1 MKILHGSRF
10 TRGHPLHWKTFF
22 SSKDGVRATASVAL
36 YSSTGKTTVHRH
48 FFVVVQS
55 LSRVQLFATPRTA
68 AHQAPL
74 SSTISQSLLRLT
86 SIELVMLSNHLIL
99 CCSFSSVQSFPS
111 LGSFPTSGLFAPGG
125 LRIGASD
132 SASVLPKNIQDWFP
146 LGLVIGAETQHSD
159 VEWFSFETNWD
170 HFWCFWDCTQVLHF
184 RLFFWLWGLT
194 LS

>member
-99 CCSFSSVQSFPS
+99 CCSLLLLPSSFP
-111 LGSFPTSGLFAPGG
+111 GSIFSNELAFCIKWPKYWSFF
-125 LRIGASD
+125 
-132 SASVLPKNIQDWFP
+132 SVLPSHPPDLFLRVCLSP
-146 LGLVIGAETQHSD
+146 LSLPRLLLELHFLLQLSFHHTQLHRILSD
-159 VEWFSFETNWD
+159 VWFN
-170 HFWCFWDCTQVLHF
+170 
-184 RLFFWLWGLT
+184 GI
-194 LS
+194 